1 MWCRCCY
8 KFSNSGNVFWFVF
21 PLLVLIIREMG
32 WKVEKRKKSWFLGLV
47 FFFPA
52 PSFLTFSP
60 WPATFEFRLPVFSDC
75 WYEHEH
81 FRTLHDSFSCCLA
94 LGALYVSVNKEI
106 FLKLQGPNFGWDQS
120 IKIWCLD
127 YIQSKIFSLNNY
139 VFNAFLKLKVL
150 HEQFLCTFLRRG
162 FCFSVIC
169 LNESTNNWIENS
181 VVSSV

>member
-1 MWCRCCY
+1 MKSR
-8 KFSNSGNVFWFVF
+8 KEEEELVFGFVF
-21 PLLVLIIREMG
+21 FFFLPHHFLHFHLGLPLLHFVCLCSVTVGMNMSISGPFMTAFHVVLHLGHFMLVLI
-32 WKVEKRKKSWFLGLV
+32 KK
-47 FFFPA
+47 
-52 PSFLTFSP
+52 
-60 WPATFEFRLPVFSDC
+60 
-75 WYEHEH
+75 
-81 FRTLHDSFSCCLA
+81 
-94 LGALYVSVNKEI
+94 I